1 MRCSIN
7 QLTNQQ
13 QLPGKITSK
22 QLSVATDH
30 TYMNVNDDPSDSSG
44 NAVGNH
50 KSWLERLGQALAGA
64 PKDREELVE
73 VLRLSHERG
82 ILDQNRLSMIEGVLR
97 VSELQARDIMVA
109 RSQVAVL
116 QRSCQ
121 IWDLLPTI
129 METGHSRF
137 PVTGESR
144 DDVIGILIAK
154 DLLPYLAREGETEF
168 NIRELLRPALFIPES
183 KRLDALL
190 KLFQESRNHMAIVV
204 DEYGGLAG
212 IVTIEDV
219 IEQIV
224 GEIDDEHDLNEESYI
239 LNRQEDG
246 GTVVKALVPIAEFN
260 DHFDTDFSDE
270 EFDTLGGLVANRFG
284 HVPRRGEFTDIGQ
297 LRFEVVR
304 ADSRRIQLLVVKPLE
319 MAENARQAH

>member
-1 MRCSIN
+1 M
-7 QLTNQQ
+7 
-13 QLPGKITSK
+13 
-22 QLSVATDH
+22 
-30 TYMNVNDDPSDSSG
+30 NDDQTDSSS
-44 NAVGNH
+44 NTVSSH

-64 PKDREELVE
+64 PKDRDELTE
-73 VLRLSHERG
+73 LLRLSHERG

-109 RSQVAVL
+109 RSQVAML
-116 QRSCQ
+116 QRSCR

-129 METGHSRF
+129 IESGHSRF

-154 DLLPYLAREGETEF
+154 DLLPYLARESELEF

-224 GEIDDEHDLNEESYI
+224 GDIDDEHDLNEESYI
-239 LNRQEDG
+239 LNHQEG
-246 GTVVKALVPIAEFN
+246 GRAVVKALAPIAEFN
-260 DHFDTDFSDE
+260 EHFNTDFSDE
-270 EFDTLGGLVANRFG
+270 EFDTIGGLVANRFG
-284 HVPRRGEFTDIGQ
+284 HVPHRGESTDIGR
-297 LRFEVVR
+297 LRFEVVS
-304 ADSRRIQLLVVKPLE
+304 ADSRRIQLLAVRPLE
-319 MAENARQAH
+319 ASGGTRQAH

>member
-1 MRCSIN
+1 MNEDQSDSIN
-7 QLTNQQ
+7 
-13 QLPGKITSK
+13 
-22 QLSVATDH
+22 H
-30 TYMNVNDDPSDSSG
+30 TDSS
-44 NAVGNH
+44 H

-64 PKDREELVE
+64 PKDREELTE
-73 VLRLSHERG
+73 LLRLSRERG

-109 RSQVAVL
+109 RSQVAML
-116 QRSCQ
+116 QRSCR

-129 METGHSRF
+129 TETGHSRF

-154 DLLPYLAREGETEF
+154 DLLPYLAREGEPEF
-168 NIRELLRPALFIPES
+168 NLRELLRPALFIPES

-224 GEIDDEHDLNEESYI
+224 GDIDDEHDLNDESYI
-239 LNRQEDG
+239 LNHQEDG
-246 GTVVKALVPIAEFN
+246 RTVVKALAPIAEFN
-260 DHFDTDFSDE
+260 EHFNTDFSDE
-270 EFDTLGGLVANRFG
+270 EFDTIGGLVANRFG
-284 HVPRRGEFTDIGQ
+284 HVPRRGESTDIGQ
-297 LRFEVVR
+297 LHFEVVS
-304 ADSRRIQLLVVKPLE
+304 ADSRRIQLLAVRPLE
-319 MAENARQAH
+319 ATENTRQAH

>member
-1 MRCSIN
+1 
-7 QLTNQQ
+7 
-13 QLPGKITSK
+13 
-22 QLSVATDH
+22 
-30 TYMNVNDDPSDSSG
+30 MNEDQSDSSSHTDS
-44 NAVGNH
+44 NH

-64 PKDREELVE
+64 PKDREELTE
-73 VLRLSHERG
+73 LLRLSRERG

-116 QRSCQ
+116 QRSCR

-129 METGHSRF
+129 TESGHSRF

-154 DLLPYLAREGETEF
+154 DLLPYLAREGELEF

-224 GEIDDEHDLNEESYI
+224 GDIDDEHDLNDESYI
-239 LNRQEDG
+239 LNHQEDG
-246 GTVVKALVPIAEFN
+246 RTVVKALAPIAEFN
-260 DHFDTDFSDE
+260 DHFNTDFSDE
-270 EFDTLGGLVANRFG
+270 EFDTIGGLVANRFG
-284 HVPRRGEFTDIGQ
+284 HVPRRGESTDIGR
-297 LRFEVVR
+297 LHFEVVS
-304 ADSRRIQLLVVKPLE
+304 ADSRRIQLLAVRPLE
-319 MAENARQAH
+319 ATGNTRPAH